1 MTEETLYFELKK
13 KLSKLFSNTTF
24 RIFIGFL
31 IYFFIIILLFSLT
44 EHISIYDSIYWGIT
58 TSATV
63 GYGDISPKTNFGK
76 FLAISLMIGGV
87 ALLGYLLTT
96 FSNSLVSINLNK
108 VMGLGRSKKKGHT
121 IILGWNGVA
130 RHALEELVEK
140 NCEVVVVDSE
150 SRLEVNEYPNTQFII
165 GDINDKITL
174 IRAGVLNAKNI
185 ILTMYDDSEVILA
198 LSGIKRLNPHIKV
211 IGRVDDHDLIDVA
224 KSAGC
229 NESVSPSLISGKLLR
244 SSLEEPAITKWVH
257 EVVTSSYGGDLIEIP
272 LVDHSAW
279 QNRRV
284 GSLKIK
290 NCLIIAVCNTN
301 SSEIE
306 SIPNPD
312 RILNK
317 EDSLIVIDY
326 NKKRIKDN
334 VVRHLNDDAKR
345 GPVLICG
352 WNRTLMAA
360 VDDMYNSR
368 KITILAEGVDKS
380 DIDRYSKKG
389 VKFIEGKIDKFNL
402 ITKVDISKVKNVIV
416 GMRNDSEV
424 ILVTYIIRS
433 LNKDVNL
440 IARVDDKANDE
451 SAYAAGANHVV
462 SPSEIGG
469 RLLVKSL
476 YAPNAVRLLSEAITI
491 NDGVDL
497 KVWSMKEHKEY
508 IGVRIKDLKLPKN
521 VMVICLDKESDSTL
535 SDLDD
540 DYILKKED
548 SIIVLKK

>member
-1 MTEETLYFELKK
+1 
-13 KLSKLFSNTTF
+13 
-24 RIFIGFL
+24 
-31 IYFFIIILLFSLT
+31 
-44 EHISIYDSIYWGIT
+44 
-58 TSATV
+58 
-63 GYGDISPKTNFGK
+63 
-76 FLAISLMIGGV
+76 
-87 ALLGYLLTT
+87 
-96 FSNSLVSINLNK
+96 
-108 VMGLGRSKKKGHT
+108 MGLGRSKKKGHT